1 MDELKPCPFC
11 GSNRIIEDTAT
22 DNTGAIPMT
31 VWFVKCAVCGSF
43 KNSISNHSRA
53 MKRWNTRPIEDA
65 LKAEVERLETD
76 LVIQKNLAR
85 QVCFDAQRAYAETD
99 KWKKMFYDLIDTQAK
114 VSTQINAPDTNV
126 GAIESE
132 GEDE

>member
-1 MDELKPCPFC
+1 
-11 GSNRIIEDTAT
+11 
-22 DNTGAIPMT
+22 
-31 VWFVKCAVCGSF
+31 
-43 KNSISNHSRA
+43 